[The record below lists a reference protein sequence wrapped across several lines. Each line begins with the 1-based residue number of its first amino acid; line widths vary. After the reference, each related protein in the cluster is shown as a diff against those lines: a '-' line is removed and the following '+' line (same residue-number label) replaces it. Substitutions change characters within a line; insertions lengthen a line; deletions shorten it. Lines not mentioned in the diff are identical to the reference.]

1 MRDDVSR
8 KDVFHL
14 NVERAMAE
22 AEAGRAELIAKLANL
37 SLQDLA
43 KVPPSTIAALGA
55 GGLARLTAARG
66 DLPSALSPPERRVPG
81 AEPSAAAMP
90 RRSVTPM
97 HGPIFVG
104 LSLALVLAAGP
115 VFDVVRP
122 YALQMMDSG
131 WRPLDAAR
139 WPRCHRLDAQVDGCL
154 FRVEGSTTSLADIA
168 ARLEMPVTLLAS
180 ANSHIPP
187 NSSMAIARG
196 TDVVVWR
203 GKMKLGGS
211 RL

>member
-1 MRDDVSR
+1 
-8 KDVFHL
+8 
-14 NVERAMAE
+14 MAE

-43 KVPPSTIAALGA
+43 KVPPSTISALGA
-55 GGLARLTAARG
+55 GGLARLAAARG
-66 DLPSALSPPERRVPG
+66 DLPSGLSQPERRIPK
-81 AEPSAAAMP
+81 ADPSSAAMP
-90 RRSVTPM
+90 RRSVKPTN
-97 HGPIFVG
+97 GRIFVG
-104 LSLALVLAAGP
+104 LSLALVLAAGAF
-115 VFDVVRP
+115 FDVVRP

-131 WRPLDAAR
+131 WRPVEAAR
-139 WPRCHRLDAQVDGCL
+139 WPRCHRLDTHVDGCL
-154 FRVEGSTTSLADIA
+154 YRVGGSTTTLADIA

-211 RL
+211 RP